1 MKDEILLMEAR
12 NIYERRKRE
21 AYYICFI
28 FFGIF

>member
-1 MKDEILLMEAR
+1 MQLMEEAR
-12 NIYERRKRE
+12 NIDEWRKRE